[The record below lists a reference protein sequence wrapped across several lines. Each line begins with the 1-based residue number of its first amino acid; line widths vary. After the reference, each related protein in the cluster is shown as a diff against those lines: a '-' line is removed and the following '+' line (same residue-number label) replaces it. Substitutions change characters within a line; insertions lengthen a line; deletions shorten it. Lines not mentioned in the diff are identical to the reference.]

1 MTPDM
6 LEMDCKVSTM
16 NVRMSVL
23 NVGLDT
29 PHSLATHSPPT
40 YATPAAIWCYD
51 GWADTDL
58 IFNLLIADHM
68 RTGNGGGGE
77 TAVVGAA
84 VWQTKT
90 M

>member
-1 MTPDM
+1 
-6 LEMDCKVSTM
+6 MDNKVKM
-16 NVRMSVL
+16 DVRMSVL
-23 NVGLDT
+23 NVGLDP

-68 RTGNGGGGE
+68 RTGTRERGNGGGGE

-84 VWQTKT
+84 VRRTKT